1 MRAQREQR
9 IMYDR
14 IPAQFVESVPG
25 PKTKLKTITKHRP
38 QTNNPARMRN
48 RDRETRMKWDDRS
61 TLFPDGLRLKAPVR
75 SQHQDVCR
83 AHACRETTGM
93 TTDHYTRSPDTPPRA
108 TASDPHVRAR
118 REGEAFAFQPD
129 TPVSSCP
136 SHDPTA
142 QGSLTQTSSC
152 TKNREDTQPRHP
164 SVCGFH
170 SSPGSWP
177 GSTRGSIN
185 SPPILNSFLQTQ
197 NCAQCLPRDP
207 RNVLRQHICHVIRTE
222 HFL

>member
-1 MRAQREQR
+1 MS
-9 IMYDR
+9 IT
-14 IPAQFVESVPG
+14 IPLGFPCRKINE
-25 PKTKLKTITKHRP
+25 TITKHRP

-48 RDRETRMKWDDRS
+48 RDRETRTKWDDRS

-142 QGSLTQTSSC
+142 QGSLTQNKLLHKKQGGHAYHGTPASVVS
-152 TKNREDTQPRHP
+152 TAAPAHGQVRHVAP
-164 SVCGFH
+164 STAH
-170 SSPGSWP
+170 L
-177 GSTRGSIN
+177 I
-185 SPPILNSFLQTQ
+185 
-197 NCAQCLPRDP
+197 
-207 RNVLRQHICHVIRTE
+207 
-222 HFL
+222 